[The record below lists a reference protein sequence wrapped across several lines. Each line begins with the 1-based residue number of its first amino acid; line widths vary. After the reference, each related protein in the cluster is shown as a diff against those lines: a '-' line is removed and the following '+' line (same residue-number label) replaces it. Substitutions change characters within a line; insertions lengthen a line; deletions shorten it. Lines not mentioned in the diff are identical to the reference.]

1 MGDTNPQQTTQNPQ
15 GTQPNPAHQPPD
27 TTGMIVTKTDG
38 GMIVD
43 TTKPEVP
50 LTPEPQNPQG
60 TAQQPQNPPPE
71 DSAQQLQ
78 TDFQQQQTREG
89 EIKDTLAKSG
99 IDFDALAAEYDK
111 SGALSADSL
120 AALEK
125 AGYPKSVVDAYLAG
139 LDALA
144 DRYAQEVKAMAGGE
158 ENYARL
164 VQYIAQQPQSVI
176 DGFNAA
182 IQTGSLAQIRLALQ
196 GLQAQMTAAYGT
208 ANPSVM
214 AGAQGAGA
222 PTGYQTT
229 AEMTKDMSDPRYQT
243 DPAFTQEVYRKLQN
257 SSIF

>member
-15 GTQPNPAHQPPD
+15 GAQNQPLD
-27 TTGMIVTKTDG
+27 TTGMIVTQTDG

-60 TAQQPQNPPPE
+60 ATQQPQNPPPE

-89 EIKDTLAKSG
+89 EIKDTLAKNG

-125 AGYPKSVVDAYLAG
+125 AGYPKSVVDAYIAG

-144 DRYAQEVKAMAGGE
+144 DRYAQQIRDMAGGE
-158 ENYARL
+158 EAYARL
-164 VQYIAQQPQSVI
+164 TQFIQTQPQSVI

-182 IQTGSLAQIRLALQ
+182 LMTGNIAQIQLAIA
-196 GLQAQMTAAYGT
+196 GIQAQMTAAYGT

-214 AGAQGAGA
+214 AGAQGAGN
-222 PTGYQTT
+222 PQGYQTT
-229 AEMTKDMSDPRYQT
+229 EEMTKDMSDPRYQT
-243 DPAFTQEVYRKLQN
+243 DPAFTQEVYRKLQH
-257 SSIF
+257 SSLF

>member
-1 MGDTNPQQTTQNPQ
+1 MADTQPQQTNQNPQ
-15 GTQPNPAHQPPD
+15 SGQPPAPDMTNATVTQTD
-27 TTGMIVTKTDG
+27 TGV
-38 GMIVD
+38 IVD

-50 LTPEPQNPQG
+50 LTPETQ
-60 TAQQPQNPPPE
+60 TPPAGE
-71 DSAQQLQ
+71 DSAKPAQTPPEGDSTQQLQ
-78 TDFQQQQTREG
+78 TDFRQQQVREG
-89 EIKDTLAKSG
+89 EIKDTLTKSG

-111 SGALSADSL
+111 DGALSAESL

-125 AGYPKSVVDAYLAG
+125 AGYPKAVVDAYLAG

-144 DRYAQEVKAMAGGE
+144 DRYVQEVKNLAGGE

-164 VQYIAQQPQSVI
+164 IQFIGSQPQGII

-182 IQTGSLAQIRLALQ
+182 IQSGNIAQITLAIR
-196 GLQAQMTAAYGT
+196 GVEAQMTAAYGT

-214 AGAQGAGA
+214 AGAQGAGT

-243 DPAFTQEVYRKLQN
+243 DPAFTQEVYRKLQY
-257 SSIF
+257 SSLF

>member
-1 MGDTNPQQTTQNPQ
+1 MADTQPQQTNQNPQ
-15 GTQPNPAHQPPD
+15 SGQPPAPDMTNATVTTTD
-27 TTGMIVTKTDG
+27 TGV
-38 GMIVD
+38 IVD

-50 LTPEPQNPQG
+50 LTPEPQTPPAGEDSPQ
-60 TAQQPQNPPPE
+60 TPPE
-71 DSAQQLQ
+71 GDSTQQLQ
-78 TDFQQQQTREG
+78 TDFQQQQVREG
-89 EIKDTLAKSG
+89 EIKDTLTKSG

-111 SGALSADSL
+111 DGALSAESL

-125 AGYPKSVVDAYLAG
+125 AGYPKAVVDAYLAG

-144 DRYAQEVKAMAGGE
+144 DRYVQEVKNLAGGE

-164 VQYIAQQPQSVI
+164 IQFIGSQPQNVI

-182 IQTGSLAQIRLALQ
+182 IQTGNIAQIQLALA
-196 GLQAQMTAAYGT
+196 GVQAQMTAAYGT

-214 AGAQGAGA
+214 AGAQGAGT

-243 DPAFTQEVYRKLQN
+243 DPAFTQEVYRKIQY
-257 SSIF
+257 SSLF